1 MVSNLKICITG
12 GAGFIGSNLAR
23 RLLKESI
30 DVRIVDNMS
39 TGKIGNI
46 SDTKNS
52 VEFEKI
58 SILDTKNLS
67 SAFKGCDTAMHL
79 AAKTTTTGS
88 MNNEKETLKTNIEG
102 TKNAMDACLSAGVK
116 KVIFASSAAVY
127 AESKTP
133 IKESHPTDP
142 RTPYGVSK
150 LEAERIIQEYGK
162 NHGIKF
168 CILRLFNVYGP
179 GQPFDS
185 PESAVVPKFISL
197 AKKNKKLL
205 IRGDG
210 TQTRDFIYVSDVCA
224 ALRNAAIMEK
234 CDGFVINIGSGKPT
248 RVLELAELVKR
259 ITKSESELEFVPS
272 GDEICHSCAD
282 TSLSKKLLGMEK
294 FTGLEEGIKK
304 TAEWI
309 DGA

>member
-1 MVSNLKICITG
+1 MKICITG

-30 DVRIVDNMS
+30 DVKIVDNMS
-39 TGKIGNI
+39 TGKIGNM

-58 SILDTKNLS
+58 SILDAKSL
-67 SAFKGCDTAMHL
+67 AQALKGCGTVIHL
-79 AAKTTTTGS
+79 AAKTTNTGS
-88 MNNEKETLKTNIEG
+88 VNNEKETLRTNIEG
-102 TKNAMDACLSAGVK
+102 TKSTMDACLSAGVRK
-116 KVIFASSAAVY
+116 IVFASSAAVY
-127 AESKTP
+127 AESETP
-133 IKESHPTDP
+133 IKESHPIDP
-142 RTPYGVSK
+142 RTPYGESK

-162 NHGIKF
+162 KYGIKF

-179 GQPFDS
+179 GQPFKGA
-185 PESAVVPKFISL
+185 ESAVIPKFVSL

-210 TQTRDFIYVSDVCA
+210 NQTRDFIYISDVCA
-224 ALRNAAIMEK
+224 ALRNAALTQE
-234 CDGFVINIGSGKPT
+234 CDGFVINVGTGKPT
-248 RVLELAELVKR
+248 RILELAELVKR
-259 ITKSESELEFVPS
+259 ITKSESGLEFVPS